1 MRIEQMQLSSRFPK
15 AFQGLIYY
23 FWIGQNEPC
32 LHSQKAIMSFEFK
45 GQKKKKVLCVNVNE
59 VTPQF
64 SVLEEEKA
72 VKMSFVFFIWKMDLC
87 F

>member
-23 FWIGQNEPC
+23 FWIGQNEPR

-45 GQKKKKVLCVNVNE
+45 GQKKKKYYV
-59 VTPQF
+59 
-64 SVLEEEKA
+64 
-72 VKMSFVFFIWKMDLC
+72 
-87 F
+87 

>member
-45 GQKKKKVLCVNVNE
+45 GQKKKVLCVNVNE